1 VREDGQ
7 IENGQHRTLSYVH
20 GDSRHLAA
28 DGAITAVIDRDTLM
42 AISWFC
48 FAAFAA
54 LPASGLAHGSQ
65 GVAYLAIGVLVVAVA
80 ISIGAF
86 ITD

>member
-1 VREDGQ
+1 M
-7 IENGQHRTLSYVH
+7 
-20 GDSRHLAA
+20 
-28 DGAITAVIDRDTLM
+28 IDRDTLM

-65 GVAYLAIGVLVVAVA
+65 GVAYLAIGVLVVAAA

-86 ITD
+86 IAD